1 MITDAPIP
9 PEAHSLCWVCTHYE
23 IEIII
28 GIKNERPKID
38 HICKKNQQ
46 ASDDVWVCQKF
57 KRKQKKIVSRW
68 KFVSTLYNFFSW
80 RPQRTRTKNNTGDI

>member
-28 GIKNERPKID
+28 GIKGARPQID
-38 HICKKNQQ
+38 HLCKKNQQ

-57 KRKQKKIVSRW
+57 KRKQKKMIVW
-68 KFVSTLYNFFSW
+68 WGFVPIPDRIFFW
-80 RPQRTRTKNNTGDI
+80 RPQKTRSKDNIET